1 MDSVRWSFGD
11 GHTDTILNPIHIYT
25 ANGTYHSC
33 VTVYTYCGSDSACR
47 DIVISGLGIGV
58 VSKNNI
64 QIWPNPVKDELTVEG
79 ASGDKLTMT
88 DIVGNEV
95 YSTFITGDKEILHV
109 TFLPRGVYVLQVVAP
124 ATGVS
129 VVRRVVKE

>member
-1 MDSVRWSFGD
+1 M
-11 GHTDTILNPIHIYT
+11 
-25 ANGTYHSC
+25 
-33 VTVYTYCGSDSACR
+33 
-47 DIVISGLGIGV
+47 ISGLGIGV